1 MTATPTSLSIRTCLT
16 SSSVGATTDTMTM
29 VMTMAH
35 SSPSGASPLRIK
47 VAKTMI
53 TIHERVSAW
62 RSRLVRRSSPFDD
75 YWTLLP
81 GVNSRSAGAM
91 VTKPACS
98 SSLGDEPAGSSSLGN
113 PFRWCES
120 NSRA

>member
-1 MTATPTSLSIRTCLT
+1 MFTAMGSI
-16 SSSVGATTDTMTM
+16 
-29 VMTMAH
+29 H
-35 SSPSGASPLRIK
+35 
-47 VAKTMI
+47 
-53 TIHERVSAW
+53 
-62 RSRLVRRSSPFDD
+62 SRLVRRSPRLMTSVIPRA
-75 YWTLLP
+75 WTLLP

-91 VTKPACS
+91 VTKPAGS